1 MTPVHASGTALLLPS
16 GAVNGDPA
24 FESKPPGC
32 GLAAAAASVLLGL
45 AALGFWIGFFV
56 VDPPNYFIVFAAL
69 PVSAFFTVL
78 GALLSSASSDFL
90 LAWPVD
96 FGLWLA
102 VAFVASRWATRK
114 DLKLARVRFG
124 LPDHRCHR
132 PHLRTGIQPVG

>member
-1 MTPVHASGTALLLPS
+1 
-16 GAVNGDPA
+16 
-24 FESKPPGC
+24 
-32 GLAAAAASVLLGL
+32 VLLGL

-56 VDPPNYFIVFAAL
+56 LDPPNYLIVFAAL

-102 VAFVASRWATRK
+102 VAFVTSRWATRK
-114 DLKLARVRFG
+114 DLKPRAYATVFLVIVAIALIYGLAFSLLVE
-124 LPDHRCHR
+124 PA
-132 PHLRTGIQPVG
+132 P

>member
-1 MTPVHASGTALLLPS
+1 M
-16 GAVNGDPA
+16 NGDPA

-32 GLAAAAASVLLGL
+32 GLAAAAAAVLLGL

-56 VDPPNYFIVFAAL
+56 ADPPNYFIVFAAL

-102 VAFVASRWATRK
+102 VAFVASRWATRN
-114 DLKLARVRFG
+114 DMKLRAYASVFLIIVAIALFYG
-124 LPDHRCHR
+124 LV
-132 PHLRTGIQPVG
+132 LSLLVEPVA

>member
-1 MTPVHASGTALLLPS
+1 
-16 GAVNGDPA
+16 VNGDPD
-24 FESKPPGC
+24 FESKPQGC

-114 DLKLARVRFG
+114 DLKLRAYASVFLIIVAIALIFG
-124 LPDHRCHR
+124 LVLSLLVKPAA
-132 PHLRTGIQPVG
+132 

>member
-1 MTPVHASGTALLLPS
+1 M
-16 GAVNGDPA
+16 NGDPA

-32 GLAAAAASVLLGL
+32 GVAAASAAILLGL

-56 VDPPNYFIVFAAL
+56 ADPPNYFIVFAAL

-102 VAFVASRWATRK
+102 VAFVASRWATRN
-114 DLKLARVRFG
+114 DLKLRAYASVFLIIVAIALIYG
-124 LPDHRCHR
+124 LV
-132 PHLRTGIQPVG
+132 LSLLVEPVA